1 MAEEET
7 LLSKAYFHSHSFK
20 ILLHNH
26 TNTSPQNT
34 PSLFLSMEAPPPSS
48 DPYKFLNITL
58 NSDGSL
64 TRHRD
69 FPKLPPTDHSK
80 DIPLN
85 PTNKT
90 FIRLF
95 KPRNIPPPE
104 ESSTKLPILVY
115 FHGGGFILYSAAS
128 APFHESCTKMAD
140 RLHTMIL
147 SVEYRLAPE
156 HRLPAAYD
164 DGVEAISWLRD
175 QARGGGGGDRDAWL
189 RDDAVDFSRCF
200 VMGSS
205 SGGNIVYGV
214 ASRVVDK
221 DLSPVKIRGL
231 IMNQAFFG
239 GVEPSDSELRLKDD
253 RICPLTATHLLWSL
267 CLPRGVDRDHVYS
280 NPIKSSGT
288 EEREKMGRFP
298 STLVNGYGGDPL
310 VDRQRDVA
318 EMLKARGVHVETRF
332 DRDGF
337 HACELFDESK
347 ATALYDTV
355 EAFMKSTAPSSS
367 M

>member
-1 MAEEET
+1 
-7 LLSKAYFHSHSFK
+7 
-20 ILLHNH
+20 
-26 TNTSPQNT
+26 
-34 PSLFLSMEAPPPSS
+34 MEAPPPSS

-69 FPKLPPTDHSK
+69 FPKLPPTEHSK

-85 PTNKT
+85 PNNKT

-104 ESSTKLPILVY
+104 TKLPILVY

-140 RLHTMIL
+140 RLQTMIL
-147 SVEYRLAPE
+147 SVEYRLSPE

-175 QARGGGGGDRDAWL
+175 QARSASNGGDCDTWL
-189 RDDAVDFSRCF
+189 RDVDFSKCF

-214 ASRVVDK
+214 ALRVAET

-239 GVEPSDSELRLKDD
+239 GVEPSGSESRLKDD

-267 CLPRGVDRDHVYS
+267 CLPDGVDRDHVYS
-280 NPIKSSGT
+280 NPIKSSGA

-298 STLVNGYGGDPL
+298 STLINGYGGDPL

-337 HACELFDESK
+337 HACELFDENK
-347 ATALYDTV
+347 ARALYDTV
-355 EAFMKSTAPSSS
+355 EGFMKSCSTTAPSSN

>member
-1 MAEEET
+1 
-7 LLSKAYFHSHSFK
+7 
-20 ILLHNH
+20 
-26 TNTSPQNT
+26 
-34 PSLFLSMEAPPPSS
+34 MEAPPPSG

-69 FPKLPPTDHSK
+69 FPKLPPTEHSK

-85 PTNKT
+85 PNNKT

-95 KPRNIPPPE
+95 KPRSIPP
-104 ESSTKLPILVY
+104 ESKLPILVY

-128 APFHESCTKMAD
+128 APFHESCSKMAD
-140 RLHTMIL
+140 RLQTVIL

-164 DGVEAISWLRD
+164 DGVEAILWLRD
-175 QARGGGGGDRDAWL
+175 QARGGGDCDAWL
-189 RDDAVDFSRCF
+189 KDSVDFSKCF

-214 ASRVVDK
+214 ALRVAET
-221 DLSPVKIRGL
+221 DLSPVKIQGL

-239 GVEPSDSELRLKDD
+239 GVDTSDSESRLKDD

-267 CLPRGVDRDHVYS
+267 CLPEGVDRDHVYS
-280 NPIKSSGT
+280 NPIKSSGP
-288 EEREKMGRFP
+288 EERAKMGRFP

-318 EMLKARGVHVETRF
+318 EMLRSRGVHVETRF
-332 DRDGF
+332 DEDGF
-337 HACELFDESK
+337 HACELFDENK
-347 ATALYDTV
+347 ARALYDTV
-355 EAFMKSTAPSSS
+355 EAFMKSCSTTAPSSN